1 MRIKRPCDPNQA
13 VGKVAID
20 TPIAALVGIG
30 ERCPFDRTT
39 EAGMIKLAPLGGETN
54 FDVAQALAMRQ
65 LRESH
70 GEKLIPTR
78 EGAHTL
84 VAAIARN
91 ATIEFFVRNKLDELR
106 HYRDTLIHRP
116 ALSLIVVKE
125 EARNHK
131 SS

>member
-13 VGKVAID
+13 VSKVAID

-30 ERCPFDRTT
+30 ERRPFDRTT
-39 EAGMIKLAPLGGETN
+39 EAGVIKLAPLGGETN

-84 VAAIARN
+84 VATIARD
-91 ATIEFFVRNKLDELR
+91 ATIEFFVRNKLDELSK
-106 HYRDTLIHRP
+106 YRAALIHWSSPSR
-116 ALSLIVVKE
+116 VVAKE
-125 EARNHK
+125 
-131 SS
+131 